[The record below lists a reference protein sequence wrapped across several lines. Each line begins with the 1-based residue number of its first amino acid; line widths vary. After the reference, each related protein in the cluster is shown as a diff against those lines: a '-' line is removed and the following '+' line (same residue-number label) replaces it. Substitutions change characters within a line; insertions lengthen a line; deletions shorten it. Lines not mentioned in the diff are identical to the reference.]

1 MTSGEGAAVR
11 RTRWIR
17 WIARGLGTLLAG
29 FWLFIGSLLAT
40 LGSEPWTP
48 ESAVMA
54 TLIIASALAV
64 LVAWWR
70 EGIGAILVI
79 VAGVAHCV
87 FAFVASGRNTL
98 FAVFISGV
106 PFLLVGV
113 LFLVSWRQSERGGTD
128 RNESSNSGKE
138 ADTPT
143 GHYAHL

>member
-1 MTSGEGAAVR
+1 MTSGGEAVTR

-29 FWLFIGSLLAT
+29 FWLFIGILLAA

-54 TLIIASALAV
+54 TLIVASALAV

-79 VAGVAHCV
+79 FAGVAHCV
-87 FAFVASGRNTL
+87 FAYLASGHNTL
-98 FAVFISGV
+98 FAMLISGV
-106 PFLLVGV
+106 PFVLVGI
-113 LFLVSWRQSERGGTD
+113 LFLSSWHRGKT
-128 RNESSNSGKE
+128 
-138 ADTPT
+138 T
-143 GHYAHL
+143 GVQ